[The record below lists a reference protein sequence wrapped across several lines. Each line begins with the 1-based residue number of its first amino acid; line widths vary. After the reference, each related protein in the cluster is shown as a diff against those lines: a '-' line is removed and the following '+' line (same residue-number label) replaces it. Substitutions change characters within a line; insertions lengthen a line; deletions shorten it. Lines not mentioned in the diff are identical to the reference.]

1 MTADE
6 QEMRHFVANAKPCRY
21 GKKAELRY
29 DPGCWEI
36 SCGDACKCAIWDG
49 ENSSPRLLL
58 LEWAKKSRKI

>member
-6 QEMRHFVANAKPCRY
+6 QEMRHFAANVKPCRY

-36 SCGDACKCAIWDG
+36 SCGN
-49 ENSSPRLLL
+49 E
-58 LEWAKKSRKI
+58 